1 MFQELEIDSLGLAII
16 ASCLLD
22 IGPKLDRKMIIKAN
36 SKSSFTPRVPIVIR
50 GS

>member
-1 MFQELEIDSLGLAII
+1 MFQELEIDSKRLAVI

-22 IGPKLDRKMIIKAN
+22 IGSKLDYKMIINAN
-36 SKSSFTPRVPIVIR
+36 GKSSFTFRMPILTQ